1 MTTGL
6 RKMGF
11 GLYALQAMGALGV
24 LISLANH
31 RTAGILIFGLLT
43 GLSGMLINRI
53 VRQNPGVLQRTRIA
67 TKIHALFLWCVAG
80 SIALLLIGAP
90 LLQLMNLR
98 H

>member
-11 GLYALQAMGALGV
+11 SLYALQAVGALGV

-43 GLSGMLINRI
+43 GLSGVFINRI
-53 VRQNPGVLQRTRIA
+53 VRQNPGVLQRSRIA
-67 TKIHALFLWCVAG
+67 TTIHVMFLWCIAG
-80 SIALLLIGAP
+80 CIALLLIGAP
-90 LLQLMNLR
+90 LLQLLNLR